1 MVRAFAIFHY
11 FSNFNLTLQ
20 TYTIS
25 QLDCIPNSS
34 RACYQ
39 GQQQQQKKEKKRV
52 GRSLPPLQAII
63 MKIKSLFT
71 LQVITKE
78 NKIGELEACCELLA
92 PNIQATI

>member
-34 RACYQ
+34 RACLQ
-39 GQQQQQKKEKKRV
+39 GHATRGNNNNKRRKKIDIFH
-52 GRSLPPLQAII
+52 SNTFL
-63 MKIKSLFT
+63 MK
-71 LQVITKE
+71 E
-78 NKIGELEACCELLA
+78 MCN
-92 PNIQATI
+92 

>member
-1 MVRAFAIFHY
+1 MIRAFAIFHY

-34 RACYQ
+34 RACLQ
-39 GQQQQQKKEKKRV
+39 GHATRGNNNNKRRKKKRV

-71 LQVITKE
+71 LQVITK
-78 NKIGELEACCELLA
+78 NKIKWG
-92 PNIQATI
+92 P